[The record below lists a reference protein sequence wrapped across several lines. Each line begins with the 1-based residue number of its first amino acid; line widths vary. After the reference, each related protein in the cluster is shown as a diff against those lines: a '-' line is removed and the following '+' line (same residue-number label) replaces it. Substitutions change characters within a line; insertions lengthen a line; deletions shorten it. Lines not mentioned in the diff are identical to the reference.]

1 VWRDLPHRGP
11 IVLVA
16 RRSVPCGFDRAAAK
30 DISSFLKTWGI
41 SPTLVADGGRA
52 LLRVFRTPPD
62 LVIVGGHLPGVPG
75 PVVTEILRRAKLDVR
90 IVRVTSMDEPAGAPE
105 FEADLTI
112 EPGDLPEGLSAAL
125 ERFSV
130 GRRPQPPITHDSPPE
145 EPAPPPLEAQSSEP
159 EIELEIDVPNR
170 SPAPAPKPAAK
181 PAADGPS
188 DPRLAQAERL
198 ARIIVADIV
207 LYNEDRFDRAL
218 REGRLAEALKAEL
231 SEGRALFHSRI
242 PDDIR
247 TQRDFVAEE
256 LDRVSAER
264 LKKGS

>member
-1 VWRDLPHRGP
+1 
-11 IVLVA
+11 VA
-16 RRSVPCGFDRAAAK
+16 ESDGSVAK

-170 SPAPAPKPAAK
+170 SPAPAPKPAA
-181 PAADGPS
+181 
-188 DPRLAQAERL
+188 
-198 ARIIVADIV
+198 DIV